1 MRQRA
6 VAARRPQVQRAP
18 VRLLS
23 AKAPEEEKAA
33 AEKEPSTEEPK
44 DEAAESSPS
53 IGKRLID
60 GWEALSARARTLDAK
75 EVARIAQGELRQA
88 YAELT
93 GADRGS
99 VLKTSVKFH
108 DDAAAPAA
116 DGADEVDEREKQ
128 LLVIDARDNWEK
140 LRARL
145 KEAPIIS
152 DILKGAG
159 KARDAA
165 AATAAGRAAAAGRDR
180 VNDKIED
187 AREFWETSQNPLVY
201 QASSIVDAVTVETD
215 MAAATRELRRLDPR
229 FSMEVWRDGVSEE
242 LAPDF
247 VDAFIRGDA
256 IALKP
261 WLSEGLFSRLAHE
274 IRLRKEEGLRYD
286 DARIMDV
293 EKMEII
299 AVQVEDNR
307 SPIVVCQFMAQQIN
321 CIRNAEGEVVE
332 GSPGDIRAYFYVM
345 AFQREYDDAA
355 HELVWKVVDFQLGG
369 GEPYY

>member
-1 MRQRA
+1 MYDEAKAAQKPPSPPPAFAAAPPPADARGGLQVLGYSTQRIKFFRDNFA
-6 VAARRPQVQRAP
+6 DFTAQEFQCQVQEHVNKLVKHEIIPFIRKRSFAIPVQDFEVPRAP

-99 VLKTSVKFH
+99 VLKTSVTFH

-116 DGADEVDEREKQ
+116 DGAEEVDEREKQ

-201 QASSIVDAVTVETD
+201 QASSIVDAVTAETD

-229 FSMEVWRDGVSEE
+229 FSME
-242 LAPDF
+242 
-247 VDAFIRGDA
+247 
-256 IALKP
+256 
-261 WLSEGLFSRLAHE
+261 
-274 IRLRKEEGLRYD
+274 
-286 DARIMDV
+286 
-293 EKMEII
+293 
-299 AVQVEDNR
+299 
-307 SPIVVCQFMAQQIN
+307 
-321 CIRNAEGEVVE
+321 
-332 GSPGDIRAYFYVM
+332 
-345 AFQREYDDAA
+345 
-355 HELVWKVVDFQLGG
+355 
-369 GEPYY
+369 